1 MLTRVSDIR
10 RQELPLPTQQFRN
23 LNYGKP
29 FTMDAQLDRI
39 SIIKT
44 TTLTG

>member
-10 RQELPLPTQQFRN
+10 RQELPLPTQFRN
-23 LNYGKP
+23 LNYGKQ